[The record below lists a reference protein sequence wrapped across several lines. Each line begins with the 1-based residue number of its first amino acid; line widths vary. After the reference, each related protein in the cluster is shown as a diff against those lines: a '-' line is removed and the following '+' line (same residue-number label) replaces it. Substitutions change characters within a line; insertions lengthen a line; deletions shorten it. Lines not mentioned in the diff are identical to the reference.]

1 MKFSEQQKLSE
12 YQANEIFS
20 TMLSEDEE
28 SLCPIIC
35 GFNINKFFSG
45 DDIFFGYATCTSR
58 DRLLLIKYSISTTG
72 LFKGSQTEAC
82 DITLIRKIKIREES
96 LRKCIIKAE
105 LPTEKGYKKI
115 KIETASKMF
124 GKGFPNQEENLEK
137 MIDILKKIKV

>member
-12 YQANEIFS
+12 YQANEIYS
-20 TMLSEDEE
+20 TMLSEGEE

-35 GFNINKFFSG
+35 GFNTNKFFAS

-72 LFKGSQTEAC
+72 LFKGSQTEAY

-115 KIETASKMF
+115 KIETAPKTF
-124 GKGFPNQEENLEK
+124 VNGFPNQEENLEK
-137 MIDILKKIKV
+137 MIEILNKIEV